1 MHLATAQAIL
11 SNTMEEALKRGF
23 KPLAIAVLDE
33 RGAIRA
39 LASQDG
45 TSTKR
50 AEVAIGK
57 AHGAVAMG
65 IGTRDLAKRAPHFLA
80 AVTHA
85 LGGML
90 VPVPGGVLIRDDKG
104 VLLGAV
110 GVSGETSDNDE
121 AAAIAGIEACG
132 LSSDP
137 GF

>member
-11 SNTMEEALKRGF
+11 TNTLEEARNRGF
-23 KPLAIAVLDE
+23 KPIAVAVLDE

-39 LASQDG
+39 LAAQDG

-65 IGTRDLAKRAPHFLA
+65 IGSRDLAKRPAHFLA

-85 LGGML
+85 VGGML
-90 VPVPGGVLIRDDKG
+90 VPVPGGVLVRDDHG

-121 AAAIAGIEACG
+121 AAAMAGIEACG

-137 GF
+137 G

>member
-1 MHLATAQAIL
+1 VHLATAQAIL
-11 SNTMEEALKRGF
+11 TNTLEEARKRGF

-65 IGTRDLAKRAPHFLA
+65 IGTRDLAKRPQHFLA

-85 LGGML
+85 VGGML
-90 VPVPGGVLIRDDKG
+90 VPVPGGVLVRDDQG

-121 AAAIAGIEACG
+121 AAAMAGIAAFG
-132 LSSDP
+132 LISDP
-137 GF
+137 G